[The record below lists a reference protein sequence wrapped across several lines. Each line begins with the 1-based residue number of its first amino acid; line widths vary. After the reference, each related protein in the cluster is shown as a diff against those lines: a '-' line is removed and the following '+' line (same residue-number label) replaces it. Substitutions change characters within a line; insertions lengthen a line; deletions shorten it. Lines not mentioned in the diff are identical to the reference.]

1 MAYTHLKP
9 GEELELSE
17 RVYYFQKG
25 DNVPTLVTF
34 PMDELIR
41 LEQESVEQ
49 ERAIYGRLL
58 DLAKEW
64 GKRASQTVALRQ
76 AQGYLRTLPS
86 PHTSNQWKE
95 TEHGC
100 HALSN
105 MVYSFTW
112 RVYERTTWDS
122 KAGKSVPVA
131 WELSWYLTFNTPQ
144 DPDCTESGRQIAGQ
158 QGKVFKDT
166 ADMDKYLQGRIKAYA
181 HLFTELSPPIPK
193 EHEKRFHI
201 NGVLLPG
208 YTVENPD
215 ALKPDETKVD
225 ELLAFLD
232 DEDIGDVPLSPPPE
246 PEPETP
252 SPQAI
257 WEKHRKQRTG
267 ASQRKQSPAR

>member
-1 MAYTHLKP
+1 M
-9 GEELELSE
+9 
-17 RVYYFQKG
+17 
-25 DNVPTLVTF
+25 
-34 PMDELIR
+34 
-41 LEQESVEQ
+41 EQESVEQ

-95 TEHGC
+95 TEHGW
-100 HALSN
+100 HELSN

>member
-58 DLAKEW
+58 DLAKEC

-95 TEHGC
+95 TEHGW
-100 HALSN
+100 HELSN

-112 RVYERTTWDS
+112 RVYERTEWDR

-131 WELSWYLTFNTPQ
+131 WELSWYLTFNTPKT
-144 DPDCTESGRQIAGQ
+144 PDFTGSGRQIAGQ
-158 QGKVFKDT
+158 QRKVFKNT
-166 ADMDKYLQGRIKAYA
+166 ADMDKYLQGRVKAYA

-232 DEDIGDVPLSPPPE
+232 DEDIGDVPPSPPPE

-267 ASQRKQSPAR
+267 AGQRKQSPAR